1 MPDSFIFEVADSAST
16 LLGMMLQAAGD
27 VAGDAVSTPDALSAA
42 EDAANLPAAGEGV
55 NAADEL
61 SLPLRILRNP
71 LLLPVGL
78 FLMFYLLV
86 LMPERKKQA
95 EAARRRSEIK
105 KNDRVIMASGIYGT
119 VVGVTSDS
127 DEIQLRIDDSNNTK
141 IRVTRGSI
149 ATVLTPTKDD
159 STSKND

>member
-1 MPDSFIFEVADSAST
+1 MPDSFIFAVADNASV
-16 LLGMMLQAAGD
+16 LLGMMLQTAGD
-27 VAGDAVSTPDALSAA
+27 VAGDAVAPPQSLPVTG
-42 EDAANLPAAGEGV
+42 EDANLPVAADGAK
-55 NAADEL
+55 AADEM

-105 KNDRVIMASGIYGT
+105 KNDRVITASGIYGT

-127 DEIQLRIDDSNNTK
+127 DEIQLRVDDTNNTK

-149 ATVLTPTKDD
+149 ATVLTSAKDD
-159 STSKND
+159 SASKSD